1 MLCAFVRP
9 AVPRI
14 AQCLALAALCLLA
27 GGCTTVRDYLAE
39 RLPPGEPAAVVAAE
53 QQAALDRLY
62 ADGGAAL
69 ARQDLA
75 AAAAAWRRYGAIA
88 PPGHALAHKLRGY
101 ATLLERE
108 SARRFA
114 REAAARERDLPTD
127 ARPPNPLHV
136 AVFPFRAEGPAA
148 ATAPFNRALLAMIAT
163 DLARVPG
170 LTVLERERVE
180 ALMAEMKLA
189 ASGLVDP
196 VGAAA
201 PARLLG
207 AGTVVSG
214 SVLNEPSPAG
224 PGTGRYR
231 IHAAALDM
239 RAGRVIATPEA
250 GGKQAE
256 FFELQKQVVY
266 GILEALPVREIP
278 AAVRRVHTRSWEA
291 YSRFSAGL
299 NLLAQDRFS
308 EARRAFQA
316 ALEADPGFELA
327 EQAFLATPERAAS
340 IEQIRAETV
349 PAR

>member
-1 MLCAFVRP
+1 MLCTPLRSLV
-9 AVPRI
+9 
-14 AQCLALAALCLLA
+14 LALLCLLA
-27 GGCTTVRDYLAE
+27 GGCTTIRDYLAE
-39 RLPPGEPAAVVAAE
+39 RMPAGEAAPVVAPE

-62 ADGGAAL
+62 ADGAAAL

-75 AAAAAWRRYGAIA
+75 GAAAAWRRFGAIA
-88 PPGHALAHKLRGY
+88 PPGHPLAHRLRGY

-114 REAAARERDLPTD
+114 REAAARERELPGAAGKAD
-127 ARPPNPLHV
+127 PLHV
-136 AVFPFRAEGPAA
+136 AVFPFRAEGPNAA
-148 ATAPFNRALLAMIAT
+148 AAPFNRALLAMVST

-180 ALMAEMKLA
+180 ALLTEMKLA
-189 ASGLVDP
+189 AGGLVDP
-196 VGAAA
+196 AGAAA

-214 SVLNEPSPAG
+214 SVFNEPGAAG

-250 GGKQAE
+250 GGRQAE

-278 AAVRRVHTRSWEA
+278 DAVRRIHTRSWEA

-299 NLLAQDRFS
+299 NLLAQDRFA

-327 EQAFLATPERAAS
+327 EQAFLATPERAAT
-340 IEQIRAETV
+340 IEQIRAETSA
-349 PAR
+349 PR